1 MGKGYA
7 YKRTLYTLFIFL
19 IVVALNFFI
28 PRIGVDDPAERYYP
42 PRLGSM
48 SDGEYDQI
56 KQLTREQYGFD
67 KPTVVQFGVYV
78 GKLFRGDL
86 GNSFLPGR
94 PKVSR
99 LIAQR
104 LPWTLVLSVTTLIIS
119 AIGGIIYGTIA
130 AWNRGRAPDAFL
142 LGASTVTI
150 ALPPFFIA
158 LLLSMFFG
166 FQLGWLPAYADP
178 YMTSTFDW
186 SLAAIGNVMRNA
198 ALPIISMSIG
208 GIIGYAQMTR
218 NSVIVASNEDFV
230 LTARAK
236 GLSTNNVLY
245 RHVLRNALLP
255 IVTSLGMNI
264 SRLIGGA
271 VIIEKIFNWN
281 GMGTLFLEANA
292 NNDYPLMLGV
302 MLFLSA
308 FALVANLITDLT
320 YSLLD
325 PRVKGAHS

>member
-7 YKRTLYTLFIFL
+7 FKRTVYTLFIFL

-42 PRLGSM
+42 PRLG
-48 SDGEYDQI
+48 GTTEAEYEQI

-67 KPTVVQFGVYV
+67 KPLVTQFAVYV

-86 GNSFLPGR
+86 GNSFMPGR

-99 LIAQR
+99 LIAER
-104 LPWTLVLSVTTLIIS
+104 LPWTLVLSVSALFIS
-119 AIGGIIYGTIA
+119 AIGGIAFGTYA
-130 AWNRGRAPDAFL
+130 AWKRGRTPDAIL
-142 LGASTVTI
+142 LSASTVTV

-158 LLLSMFFG
+158 LLLSMFLG
-166 FQLGWLPAYADP
+166 FRLGWFPAYADP
-178 YMTSTFDW
+178 YMTSSFDW
-186 SLAAIGNVMRNA
+186 SGSQIANVFRNA

-208 GIIGYAQMTR
+208 GIVSYAQMTR
-218 NSVIVASNEDFV
+218 NSVIVASGEDFV
-230 LTARAK
+230 VTARAK
-236 GLSTNNVLY
+236 GMGTATVLY
-245 RHVLRNALLP
+245 RHILRNALLP

-292 NNDYPLMLGV
+292 NNDYPLMLGI

-308 FALVANLITDLT
+308 FALAANLITDLT

-325 PRVKGAHS
+325 PRVKGSKR